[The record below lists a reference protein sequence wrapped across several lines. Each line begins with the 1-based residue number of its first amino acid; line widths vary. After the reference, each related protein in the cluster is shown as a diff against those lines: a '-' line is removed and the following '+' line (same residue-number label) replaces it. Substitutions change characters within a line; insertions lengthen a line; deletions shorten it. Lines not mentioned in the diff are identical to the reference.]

1 VTVLL
6 VVGPSSATRR
16 VIATAL
22 RHDGHEVKLVR
33 GPDHAGDLVRR
44 TQVGGLVLVD
54 ASPPSADWLA
64 DLRTRTDAPILVV
77 SERAESIERAAGL
90 DAGADEYLTY
100 PCDIEEFLA
109 RVRAVLRRFERAAD
123 DTPYQ
128 TDDFTI
134 YLSDRRFVRAD
145 GIEVTLS
152 PTEWKV
158 IEVLLRRPGH
168 LVAHDDLLKSV
179 WGAAVP
185 AKSSLLR
192 VHLSSIRRKIEP
204 VPSEPRYIV
213 TAPGLG
219 ITFAPALD
227 EARGSAS

>member
-1 VTVLL
+1 VSVVL
-6 VVGPSSATRR
+6 VVGPASAARR

-22 RHDGHEVKLVR
+22 RHDGHDIKLVR
-33 GPDHAGDLVRR
+33 RPGHAADLVRR
-44 TQVGGLVLVD
+44 TQVGCVVLVD
-54 ASPPSADWLA
+54 TAPPRTELA
-64 DLRTRTDAPILVV
+64 DLRMRTDAPVVVV
-77 SERAESIERAAGL
+77 SERADSIERAAGL
-90 DAGADEYLTY
+90 NAGADEYLTY

-109 RVRAVLRRFERAAD
+109 RMRAVMRRFERSMD

-134 YLSDRRFVRAD
+134 YLSDRRLVRAD
-145 GIEVTLS
+145 GSEAMLS

-158 IEVLLRRPGH
+158 VEVLLRRPGH
-168 LVAHDDLLKSV
+168 LVAHDDLLQSV

-192 VHLSSIRRKIEP
+192 VHLSSIRRKVEP
-204 VPSEPRYIV
+204 DPSQPRYIV